1 MIILGIDP
9 GYAIVGYGVIYY
21 QSGRFRV
28 LEYGAITTPAGM
40 PLPKRLHRIYEGM
53 EELIRK
59 YKPDALSIEQLF
71 FNTNSTTAIGVA
83 EARGC
88 ILLSADMNNIPIF
101 EYTPLQVKQAVTGYG
116 RAEKRQIMQMT
127 TTLLG
132 LTEIPKPDD
141 AADALAV
148 AVCHAHS
155 SGSKMLGYK

>member
-116 RAEKRQIMQMT
+116 RAEKKQIMQMT

-155 SGSKMLGYK
+155 SSSKMLGYK

>member
-53 EELIRK
+53 EQLIEK
-59 YKPDALSIEQLF
+59 YKPDSLSIEQLF

-88 ILLSADMNNIPIF
+88 ILLSADMHNVPIF

-116 RAEKRQIMQMT
+116 RAEKKQIMQMT

-155 SGSKMLGYK
+155 SGSQMLGYK

>member
-59 YKPDALSIEQLF
+59 YKPAALSIEQLF

-88 ILLSADMNNIPIF
+88 ILLSADINNIPIF